1 MSPAPRS
8 GGRWPSAAA
17 IRIAKAADGKQQHL
31 NWLNLTEVSG
41 PFLTL
46 PVLLRNWPQLEGV
59 PKERRADIRLHHGI
73 WQDDC
78 KDAGRLDWIGFLLR
92 VVLEWDGALHLR
104 EGAGLYGDSGES
116 TAADDALLDRFA
128 VSPPGTDTTVRPNFA
143 LVRPGTDPTA
153 EPDTYAAARHI
164 PLLGLVLPPDT
175 VPTRRIGG
183 DSWSASGVD
192 RLAHVLRHHGVEL
205 GLATDGRWWSL
216 VWAPPGGVTTSA
228 TFDTI
233 AWNESADLV
242 AVRAWVSLLRRGRFF
257 GRPEDEL
264 LPALL
269 RESLEGQ
276 EDVTEALGIQVRQA
290 VELLV
295 DSIGRAEARMV
306 KRGGQGLS
314 GVPASEVYRGAVAV
328 MMRVVFLLF
337 AEERGLLPADNELYA
352 EAYSA
357 GRLYEALDERRRA
370 DGEDSLDH
378 TTSAWHR
385 LIALFHAVHGGV
397 DHPLL
402 KLPAYD
408 GSIFDPK
415 RFPWL
420 EAVPAGADGTGTLGS
435 SKRTDGTGEGDAA
448 RAADGHTSLL
458 PIDDRTVLHVLD
470 SVQFVVVNRERRRLT
485 FRALDVEQIGYVY
498 EGLLSY
504 DGKRARDTVLGFVG
518 KPGLE
523 HEVGLTELEVLAAP
537 FGVGSRAVAGQRPNL
552 PGLSKK
558 LYEHFKDPKPP
569 ATATKLEKLL
579 APGDDQA
586 RGEAMRRLL
595 AVTENDRDLAERILP
610 FHGLLRDDLR
620 GLPVVIPEDGLY
632 VTESRLRKNTG
643 THYTPRALA
652 QQVAEGALE
661 PLVYRPGPL
670 QTADDKQWELIKAEE
685 ILKLKVADIAMGSAA
700 FLVAAC
706 RYLAER
712 LVDAWVEEEDE
723 EALAFRGSHR
733 DQTGAVTAA
742 DAESDRVMV
751 RARRLIIEHCLYGVD
766 INPMAVEMAKLSLW
780 LISMDPERP
789 FTFLD
794 DRLVAGDSLLGITSL
809 EQLEVMDLDA
819 RRGRERHK
827 RGVIDFTAGVRE
839 LVHEL
844 AEQRK
849 KIGDMPGE
857 TLENIADK
865 RAILADVQ
873 ERATRVNLLA
883 DLTAGA
889 ALASHGSGPL
899 PARESMKKEMA
910 RRGWSLKRSEAPMAA
925 AGMGFAVAKRLE
937 EATEE
942 ARVLAR
948 EWLATDLPEGGFE
961 REPVHWPLVFP
972 EVFEGGGFDAVIGNP
987 PFLGGTKI
995 SGATGVAY
1003 RQYVGSTIAGYKADR
1018 CDLVGY
1024 FALRCHNLLHA
1035 SGQMAIVATNS
1046 LAQGDTRE
1054 ASLDK
1059 ITSSGS
1065 EIRKAIKSR
1074 PWPSKSAVLEYCAVW
1089 ISRAPLK
1096 VDAPRVL
1103 DDSPLSKIDPSLT
1116 PASRVDRTVYRLAEN
1131 AGLAF
1136 EGSKVTGMGFILEI
1150 DAAKALRSKSPA
1162 YEKVLF
1168 PYLVGEDVN
1177 NRPDMSASRW
1187 IINFHDWPLEVA
1199 KTYTEVYEI
1208 IDRKVRPE
1216 RQRKKPDGSYVL
1228 RNPLPERFWQYGDKR
1243 PALTA
1248 AISNLP
1254 QVIVIT
1260 KVSKVV
1266 MPAIVPTGQVFA
1278 HKLAVF
1284 ASNDYELLSL
1294 LTSAPH
1300 YWWAITYSSTLE
1312 TRTNYTPTDVF
1323 ETLVRPAKS
1332 DTLHA
1337 LGAKLDGFRRLLM
1350 SDRGIGLTTTY
1361 NFVHDPDCYDDDI
1374 VKLRAI
1380 HRAID
1385 EATARAYGWEDL
1397 LEAPGGLDHGFHKT
1411 DQGTRYTIGFIVR
1424 TEVIDRL
1431 RELNHERYAA
1441 EVAAGLHSGK
1451 SRRSKGKQGKGTPKK
1466 AQQGAIPGAE
1476 EGEPFPNFEDD
1487 GLFPPK
1493 DALF

>member
-8 GGRWPSAAA
+8 GGRRPSAAA
-17 IRIAKAADGKQQHL
+17 IRAAKASDGKQQHL
-31 NWLNLTEVSG
+31 DWLNLVEVSG

-46 PVLLRNWPQLEGV
+46 PVLLRTWPQLEGV
-59 PKERRADIRLHHGI
+59 PSERRADIRLHHGI
-73 WQDDC
+73 WQDDR
-78 KDAGRLDWIGFLLR
+78 KSAGRLDWIGFLLR
-92 VVLEWDGALHLR
+92 TLLEWDDALHLR
-104 EGAGLYGDSGES
+104 EGAGQFGDSGES
-116 TAADDALLDRFA
+116 LAEDDALLDRFA
-128 VSPPGTDTTVRPNFA
+128 VSPPGADTTVRPDFA
-143 LVRPGTDPTA
+143 LVRPGTDLAA
-153 EPDTYAAARHI
+153 EPDTAAAAKHVPI
-164 PLLGLVLPPDT
+164 LGLVLPHDT
-175 VPTRRIGG
+175 VPTRRIKG

-192 RLAHVLRHHGVEL
+192 RLAHVLRQHGVEL
-205 GLATDGRWWSL
+205 GLVTDGRWWSL

-233 AWNESADLV
+233 AWNEKADLV

-295 DSIGRAEARMV
+295 DSIGRAEAEMV
-306 KRGGQGLS
+306 KRGGKGLS

-357 GRLYEALDERRRA
+357 GRLYETLDKRRRA
-370 DGEDSLDH
+370 DGEDSLGH
-378 TTSAWHR
+378 TTAAWHR

-402 KLPAYD
+402 TLPAYD

-420 EAVPAGADGTGTLGS
+420 EAVPEGADGT
-435 SKRTDGTGEGDAA
+435 DGDAT

-458 PIDDRTVLHVLD
+458 PIYDRTVLHVLD

-504 DGKRARDTVLGFVG
+504 DGKRAQDTVLGLVG

-523 HEVGLTELEVLAAP
+523 HEVSLTELEELAAP
-537 FGVGSRAVAGQRPNL
+537 FGVGARAVPGQKPNL
-552 PGLSKK
+552 PGLAKK

-569 ATATKLEKLL
+569 ATASKLEKLL
-579 APGDDQA
+579 APGDEQA
-586 RGEAMRRLL
+586 RGKALHRLL
-595 AVTENDRDLAERILP
+595 AVTENDRELAERILP

-620 GLPVVIPEDGLY
+620 SLPVVIPEDGLY

-670 QTADDKQWELIKAEE
+670 QTADDKQWKLIKPDE
-685 ILKLKVADIAMGSAA
+685 IKKLKVADIAMGSAA

-706 RYLAER
+706 RYLADR

-733 DQTGAVTAA
+733 DQASAVTAA
-742 DAESDRVMV
+742 DAESDPVMI
-751 RARRLIIEHCLYGVD
+751 RARRQIIEHCLYGVD

-794 DRLVAGDSLLGITSL
+794 DRLVAGDSLLGITSV

-844 AEQRK
+844 AEDRK
-849 KIGDMPGE
+849 QIGDMPGE
-857 TLENIADK
+857 TLKDIAEK

-873 ERATRVNLLA
+873 ERADRVNLLA

-899 PARESMKKEMA
+899 PARESLKKEMA
-910 RRGWSLKRSEAPMAA
+910 RNGWSLKRSEAPMAA
-925 AGMGFAVAKRLE
+925 AGMGFAVAKGLE
-937 EATEE
+937 GATEE
-942 ARVLAR
+942 ARALAR

-995 SGATGVAY
+995 SGSNGKSYQQYLGTHVARATGN
-1003 RQYVGSTIAGYKADR
+1003 R

-1024 FALRCHNLLHA
+1024 FTLRTHEVTNRR
-1035 SGQMAIVATNS
+1035 GQVGIIATNT
-1046 LAQGDTRE
+1046 LAQGDTRQV
-1054 ASLDK
+1054 SLDQ
-1059 ITSSGS
+1059 ITSSGT
-1065 EIRKAIKSR
+1065 EIRQAVKSA

-1089 ISRAPLK
+1089 FSKESVNVASLRILNGKHTPSGIS
-1096 VDAPRVL
+1096 
-1103 DDSPLSKIDPSLT
+1103 SSLN
-1116 PASRVDRTVYRLAEN
+1116 PNSRTESWTEPLAEN
-1131 AGLAF
+1131 RG
-1136 EGSKVTGMGFILEI
+1136 V
-1150 DAAKALRSKSPA
+1150 
-1162 YEKVLF
+1162 
-1168 PYLVGEDVN
+1168 
-1177 NRPDMSASRW
+1177 
-1187 IINFHDWPLEVA
+1187 
-1199 KTYTEVYEI
+1199 VY
-1208 IDRKVRPE
+1208 V
-1216 RQRKKPDGSYVL
+1216 GSYVL
-1228 RNPLPERFWQYGDKR
+1228 VVDGFTFQSEEARELIEREPHYGDVLFPFLSGQGLTEDPSHETNRWVVNFRDWPESKAKQYPIAYR
-1243 PALTA
+1243 KLLMEVKPECAKKDPKSYNGLMDHWWQFWRIRSELMAALSGLDRCIALT
-1248 AISNLP
+1248 LH
-1254 QVIVIT
+1254 
-1260 KVSKVV
+1260 SKAV
-1266 MPAIVPTGQVFA
+1266 MPVMVPSKQVFSHA
-1278 HKLAVF
+1278 LGVF
-1284 ASNDYELLSL
+1284 ASDDYALLSFL
-1294 LTSAPH
+1294 SSGPH
-1300 YWWAITYSSTLE
+1300 YWWAVDRGSSLE
-1312 TRTNYTPTDVF
+1312 TRVRYTPTDVF
-1323 ETLVRPAKS
+1323 ETLVRPNLTQELR
-1332 DTLHA
+1332 DHGLA
-1337 LGAKLDGFRRLLM
+1337 LENHRRGLM
-1350 SDRGIGLTTTY
+1350 ADRHLGLTATY
-1361 NFVHDPDCYDDDI
+1361 NLVHDLSCHDDDI
-1374 VKLRAI
+1374 VKLRAV

-1397 LEAPGGLDHGFHKT
+1397 LEAPGGLDHGFHET
-1411 DQGTRYTIGFIVR
+1411 AQGTRYTIGLAVR
-1424 TEVIDRL
+1424 TEIIDRL

-1441 EVAAGLHSGK
+1441 EVAAGLHKGK
-1451 SRRSKGKQGKGTPKK
+1451 SGSRGKRAQGTAGK
-1466 AQQGAIPGAE
+1466 AQREEIPSTE
-1476 EGEPFPNFEDD
+1476 EDD
-1487 GLFPPK
+1487 PAQGFGDNGLFPPQ

>member
-8 GGRWPSAAA
+8 GGRRPSAAA
-17 IRIAKAADGKQQHL
+17 IRAAKASDGKQQHL
-31 NWLNLTEVSG
+31 DWLNLVEVSG

-46 PVLLRNWPQLEGV
+46 PVLLRTWPQLEGV
-59 PKERRADIRLHHGI
+59 PSERRADIRLHHGI
-73 WQDDC
+73 WQDDR
-78 KDAGRLDWIGFLLR
+78 KGAGRLDWIGFLLR
-92 VVLEWDGALHLR
+92 TLLEWDDALHLR
-104 EGAGLYGDSGES
+104 AGAGQFGDSGDSLTE
-116 TAADDALLDRFA
+116 DDALLDRFT
-128 VSPPGTDTTVRPNFA
+128 VSPPGADTTVRPDFA
-143 LVRPGTDPTA
+143 LVRPGA
-153 EPDTYAAARHI
+153 EPETAAAAKHVPI
-164 PLLGLVLPPDT
+164 LGLVLPPDT
-175 VPTRRIGG
+175 APTRRIRG

-192 RLAHVLRHHGVEL
+192 RLAHVLRHHGIEL
-205 GLATDGRWWSL
+205 GLVTDGRWWSL

-233 AWNESADLV
+233 AWNERADLV

-306 KRGGQGLS
+306 KHGGKGLS

-357 GRLYEALDERRRA
+357 GRLYETLDKRRRA
-370 DGEDSLDH
+370 DGEDSLEH
-378 TTSAWHR
+378 TTAAWHR

-402 KLPAYD
+402 TLPAYD

-420 EAVPAGADGTGTLGS
+420 EAVPEGADS
-435 SKRTDGTGEGDAA
+435 TDDDAT
-448 RAADGHTSLL
+448 RAAEGHTSLL

-504 DGKRARDTVLGFVG
+504 DGKRAQDTVLGLIG

-523 HEVGLTELEVLAAP
+523 HEVSLTELEQLAAP
-537 FGVGSRAVAGQRPNL
+537 FGVGARAVPGQKPNL
-552 PGLSKK
+552 PGLAKK

-569 ATATKLEKLL
+569 ATASKLEKLL
-579 APGDDQA
+579 APGDEQA
-586 RGEAMRRLL
+586 RGKALRRLL
-595 AVTENDRDLAERILP
+595 AVTENDRELAERIVP

-620 GLPVVIPEDGLY
+620 SLPVVIPEDGLY
-632 VTESRLRKNTG
+632 VTESHLRKNTG

-670 QTADDKQWELIKAEE
+670 QTADDKQWKLIKPDE
-685 ILKLKVADIAMGSAA
+685 IKKLKVADIAMGSAA

-706 RYLAER
+706 RYLADR

-733 DQTGAVTAA
+733 DQAGAVTAA
-742 DAESDRVMV
+742 DAESDPVMI
-751 RARRLIIEHCLYGVD
+751 RARRQIIEHCLYGVD

-794 DRLVAGDSLLGITSL
+794 DRLVAGDSLLGITSV

-844 AEQRK
+844 AEDRK
-849 KIGDMPGE
+849 QIGDMPGE
-857 TLENIADK
+857 TLKDIAEK

-873 ERATRVNLLA
+873 ERADRVNLLA

-899 PARESMKKEMA
+899 PVRESLKKEMA

-925 AGMGFAVAKRLE
+925 AGMGFAVAKGLE

-942 ARVLAR
+942 ARALAR

-987 PFLGGTKI
+987 PFLGGSKI
-995 SGATGVAY
+995 TGSSGDGYREYLVTHTADGITGN
-1003 RQYVGSTIAGYKADR
+1003 S
-1018 CDLVGY
+1018 DLVGY
-1024 FALRCHNLLHA
+1024 FVLRAHALVKPI
-1035 SGQMAIVATNS
+1035 GTTGVIATNS
-1046 LAQGDTRE
+1046 LAQGKTRE
-1054 ASLDK
+1054 VSLDRLVSRG
-1059 ITSSGS
+1059 IDIYT
-1065 EIRKAIKSR
+1065 AIKSR
-1074 PWPSKSAVLEYCAVW
+1074 PWPSKSAELRYCAIWTSQRSLPEGTTKTLDDHKVSG
-1089 ISRAPLK
+1089 ISSDLTPRSRATWKPQ
-1096 VDAPRVL
+1096 
-1103 DDSPLSKIDPSLT
+1103 
-1116 PASRVDRTVYRLAEN
+1116 RLRSN
-1131 AGLAF
+1131 SGFAF
-1136 EGSKVTGMGFILEI
+1136 EGVKITGIGFTLTEQERAALLEVDEQNAEVIRPFAAGDDVNDKWGSEIRRWVIDFGDRTLEEAASYPACLARVKEKVKPERDRLKAKLDRENWWLFTRRREAMQAAVSPFTHCLAMVRHSKVLM
-1150 DAAKALRSKSPA
+1150 P
-1162 YEKVLF
+1162 
-1168 PYLVGEDVN
+1168 
-1177 NRPDMSASRW
+1177 
-1187 IINFHDWPLEVA
+1187 
-1199 KTYTEVYEI
+1199 TY
-1208 IDRKVRPE
+1208 
-1216 RQRKKPDGSYVL
+1216 
-1228 RNPLPERFWQYGDKR
+1228 
-1243 PALTA
+1243 
-1248 AISNLP
+1248 
-1254 QVIVIT
+1254 
-1260 KVSKVV
+1260 
-1266 MPAIVPTGQVFA
+1266 VPTSQVLSDALCVFSTNDPG
-1278 HKLAVF
+1278 HLAF
-1284 ASNDYELLSL
+1284 LS
-1294 LTSAPH
+1294 SSIH
-1300 YWWAITYSSTLE
+1300 YWWSVKYGSSIKGDA
-1312 TRTNYTPTDVF
+1312 RYTPTGVF
-1323 ETLVRPAKS
+1323 ETLPLCPIGPELRDIGS
-1332 DTLHA
+1332 
-1337 LGAKLDGFRRLLM
+1337 RLRNQRDRLM
-1350 SDRGIGLTTTY
+1350 SSQRLGLTSLY
-1361 NFVHDPDCYDDDI
+1361 NLVHDLNCHDDDI
-1374 VKLRAI
+1374 VELRAI
-1380 HRAID
+1380 HRALD
-1385 EATARAYGWEDL
+1385 ESTVRAYGWNDL
-1397 LEAPGGLDHGFHKT
+1397 LEVPRELDHGFHET
-1411 DQGTRYTIGFIVR
+1411 DQGTRYTIGLVVR
-1424 TEVIDRL
+1424 TEIIDRL
-1431 RELNHERYAA
+1431 RELNHERYAG
-1441 EVAAGLHSGK
+1441 EVAAGLHKGNS
-1451 SRRSKGKQGKGTPKK
+1451 RSKGTQAQGTPKK
-1466 AQQGAIPGAE
+1466 AQREEIPGTE
-1476 EGEPFPNFEDD
+1476 EGDPAEGFGDD
-1487 GLFPPK
+1487 GLFPPQ

>member
-8 GGRWPSAAA
+8 GGRRPSAAA
-17 IRIAKAADGKQQHL
+17 IRAAKASDGKQQHL
-31 NWLNLTEVSG
+31 DWLNLVEVSG

-46 PVLLRNWPQLEGV
+46 PVLLRTWPQLEGV
-59 PKERRADIRLHHGI
+59 PSERRADIRLHHGI
-73 WQDDC
+73 WQDDR
-78 KDAGRLDWIGFLLR
+78 KGAGRLDWIGFLLR
-92 VVLEWDGALHLR
+92 TLLEWDDALHVR
-104 EGAGLYGDSGES
+104 EGAGRFGDSGQSLAE
-116 TAADDALLDRFA
+116 DDALLDRFA
-128 VSPPGTDTTVRPNFA
+128 VSPPGADTTVRPDFA
-143 LVRPGTDPTA
+143 LVRPGTDPAA
-153 EPDTYAAARHI
+153 EPDTAAASKHVPI
-164 PLLGLVLPPDT
+164 LGLVLPHDT
-175 VPTRRIGG
+175 VPTRRIKG

-205 GLATDGRWWSL
+205 GLVTDGRWWSL

-233 AWNESADLV
+233 AWNERADLV

-306 KRGGQGLS
+306 KRGGKGLS

-357 GRLYEALDERRRA
+357 GRLYETLDKRRRA
-370 DGEDSLDH
+370 DGEDSLEH
-378 TTSAWHR
+378 TTAAWHR
-385 LIALFHAVHGGV
+385 LIALFHAVYGGV

-402 KLPAYD
+402 TLPAYD

-420 EAVPAGADGTGTLGS
+420 EAVPQGADGT
-435 SKRTDGTGEGDAA
+435 DDDAA

-504 DGKRARDTVLGFVG
+504 DGKRAQDTVLGLVG

-523 HEVGLTELEVLAAP
+523 HEVSLTELELLAAP
-537 FGVGSRAVAGQRPNL
+537 FGVGTRAVPGQEPNL
-552 PGLSKK
+552 PGLAKK

-569 ATATKLEKLL
+569 ATASKMEKLL
-579 APGDDQA
+579 TPGDEQA
-586 RGEAMRRLL
+586 RGKALHRLL
-595 AVTENDRDLAERILP
+595 AVTENDRALAERILP

-670 QTADDKQWELIKAEE
+670 QTADDKQWKLIKPEE
-685 ILKLKVADIAMGSAA
+685 LLKLKVADIAMGSAA

-706 RYLAER
+706 RYLADR

-733 DQTGAVTAA
+733 DQAGAVTAA
-742 DAESDRVMV
+742 DAESDRVMIH
-751 RARRLIIEHCLYGVD
+751 ARRLIIEHCLYGVD

-794 DRLVAGDSLLGITSL
+794 DRLVAGDSLLGITSV

-844 AEQRK
+844 AEDRK
-849 KIGDMPGE
+849 QIGDMPGE
-857 TLENIADK
+857 TLKDIAEK

-873 ERATRVNLLA
+873 ERADRVNLLA

-899 PARESMKKEMA
+899 PVRESLKKEMA

-925 AGMGFAVAKRLE
+925 AGMGFAVAKGLE
-937 EATEE
+937 GATEE
-942 ARVLAR
+942 ARALAR

-995 SGATGVAY
+995 SGSMGVAY
-1003 RQYVGSTIAGYKADR
+1003 RQFTGIYIAGYKADR

-1024 FALRCHNLLHA
+1024 FALRCHNLLRN
-1035 SGQMAIVATNS
+1035 SGQLAIIATNS

-1059 ITSSGS
+1059 ITSHGS

-1089 ISRAPLK
+1089 VSRAPMH
-1096 VDAPRVL
+1096 AEAMRAL
-1103 DDSPLSKIDPSLT
+1103 DDTLVRKIDPSLT
-1116 PASRVDRTVYRLAEN
+1116 PASRADRTVHRLAAN
-1131 AGLAF
+1131 AGISF
-1136 EGSKVTGMGFILEI
+1136 EGSKLTGMGFVLSSE
-1150 DAAKALRSKSPA
+1150 KAQSLIASDPA
-1162 YEKVLF
+1162 NEAVLF

-1177 NRPDMSASRW
+1177 NRYDMSASRW
-1187 IINFHDWPLEVA
+1187 AINFHDWPLDRAKQYPDVYDIIEREV
-1199 KTYTEVYEI
+1199 K
-1208 IDRKVRPE
+1208 PE
-1216 RQRKKPDGSYVL
+1216 RQRKNTDGSYAL
-1228 RNPLPERFWQYGDKR
+1228 RKPLPERFWQYGDKR
-1243 PALTA
+1243 PALTS
-1248 AISNLP
+1248 AISSMER
-1254 QVIVIT
+1254 VIVIT

-1266 MPAIVPTGQVFA
+1266 MPAMVPTGHVFSHA
-1278 HKLAVF
+1278 LGVF
-1284 ASNDYELLSL
+1284 ASDDLSL
-1294 LTSAPH
+1294 FAFLSSAPH
-1300 YWWAITYSSTLE
+1300 YWWAIDRASTMKGDL
-1312 TRTNYTPTDVF
+1312 RYTPTDVF
-1323 ETLVRPAKS
+1323 ETLVRPVGNQEMKM
-1332 DTLHA
+1332 
-1337 LGAKLDGFRRLLM
+1337 LGASLDEYRRCLM
-1350 SDRGIGLTTTY
+1350 IERRIGLTAIY
-1361 NFVHDPDCYDDDI
+1361 NLVHDPECHDADV
-1374 VKLRAI
+1374 VKLRAV

-1385 EATARAYGWEDL
+1385 EATARAYSWNDL

-1411 DQGTRYTIGFIVR
+1411 DQGTRYTIGLVVR
-1424 TEVIDRL
+1424 TEIIDRL

-1441 EVAAGLHSGK
+1441 EVAAGLH
-1451 SRRSKGKQGKGTPKK
+1451 KGKFGSRAKRSQGSTKK
-1466 AQQGAIPGAE
+1466 AQRDEIPGTE
-1476 EGEPFPNFEDD
+1476 EADPAQGFGDD
-1487 GLFPPK
+1487 GLFPPQ

>member
-1 MSPAPRS
+1 MSSAPRS
-8 GGRWPSAAA
+8 GGRRPSAAA
-17 IRIAKAADGKQQHL
+17 IRAAKASDGKQQHL
-31 NWLNLTEVSG
+31 DWLNLVEVSG

-46 PVLLRNWPQLEGV
+46 PVLLRTWPQLEGV
-59 PKERRADIRLHHGI
+59 PSERRADIRLHHGI
-73 WQDDC
+73 WQDDR
-78 KDAGRLDWIGFLLR
+78 KGAGRLDWIGFLLR
-92 VVLEWDGALHLR
+92 TLLEWDDALHLR
-104 EGAGLYGDSGES
+104 EGAGRFGDSGES
-116 TAADDALLDRFA
+116 LAEDDALLDRFA
-128 VSPPGTDTTVRPNFA
+128 VSPPGADTTVRPDFA
-143 LVRPGTDPTA
+143 LVRPGADPAA
-153 EPDTYAAARHI
+153 EPDTAAAAKHVPI
-164 PLLGLVLPPDT
+164 LGLVLPHDT
-175 VPTRRIGG
+175 VPTRRIKG

-205 GLATDGRWWSL
+205 GLVTDGRWWSL

-233 AWNESADLV
+233 AWNERADLV

-306 KRGGQGLS
+306 KRGGKGLS

-357 GRLYEALDERRRA
+357 GRLYETLDKRRRA
-370 DGEDSLDH
+370 DGEDSLEH
-378 TTSAWHR
+378 TTAAWHR

-402 KLPAYD
+402 TLPAYD

-420 EAVPAGADGTGTLGS
+420 EAVPQGADGT
-435 SKRTDGTGEGDAA
+435 DDDAA

-504 DGKRARDTVLGFVG
+504 DGKRAQDTVLGLVG

-523 HEVGLTELEVLAAP
+523 HEVSLTELEELAAP
-537 FGVGSRAVAGQRPNL
+537 FGVGTRAVPGQKPNL
-552 PGLSKK
+552 PGLAKK

-569 ATATKLEKLL
+569 ATASKMEKLL
-579 APGDDQA
+579 APGDEQA
-586 RGEAMRRLL
+586 RGKALHRLL
-595 AVTENDRDLAERILP
+595 AVTENDRELAERILP

-670 QTADDKQWELIKAEE
+670 QTADDKQWKLIKPAE

-706 RYLAER
+706 RYLADR

-733 DQTGAVTAA
+733 DQAGAVTAA
-742 DAESDRVMV
+742 DAESDRVMI

-794 DRLVAGDSLLGITSL
+794 DRLVAGDSLLGITSV

-844 AEQRK
+844 AEARK
-849 KIGDMPGE
+849 QIGDMPGE
-857 TLENIADK
+857 TLKDIAEK

-873 ERATRVNLLA
+873 ERAARVNLLA

-899 PARESMKKEMA
+899 PARESLKKEMA
-910 RRGWSLKRSEAPMAA
+910 RNGWSLKRSEAPMAA
-925 AGMGFAVAKRLE
+925 AGMGFAVAKGLE

-942 ARVLAR
+942 ARALAR

-987 PFLGGTKI
+987 PFLGGSKI
-995 SGATGVAY
+995 TPSFGLSYRKYAVQSISNGISKTNTDFVAFF
-1003 RQYVGSTIAGYKADR
+1003 
-1018 CDLVGY
+1018 L
-1024 FALRCHNLLHA
+1024 LRCVSLTQSLGTV
-1035 SGQMAIVATNS
+1035 SIIATNS
-1046 LAQGDTRE
+1046 LAQADTRTVG
-1054 ASLDK
+1054 LDQVVHTGWQIHRAVRSK
-1059 ITSSGS
+1059 
-1065 EIRKAIKSR
+1065 
-1074 PWPSKSAVLEYCAVW
+1074 PWPSKSAALEYCAVW
-1089 ISRAPLK
+1089 LSRTDKPSIKRILNGNI
-1096 VDAPRVL
+1096 VHGIT
-1103 DDSPLSKIDPSLT
+1103 SSLT
-1116 PASRVDRTVYRLAEN
+1116 AKSRVAADVNPLAQN
-1131 AGLAF
+1131 QGIAF
-1136 EGSKVTGMGFILEI
+1136 IGHHVNGMGFILTPQ
-1150 DAAKALRSKSPA
+1150 AAHNLISQNPQNRP
-1162 YEKVLF
+1162 VVH
-1168 PYLVGEDVN
+1168 PYLVGHDLNQSPTTE
-1177 NRPDMSASRW
+1177 ASRW
-1187 IINFHDWPLEVA
+1187 IINFKDWDLPEA
-1199 KTYTEVYEI
+1199 RKYPDCMEI
-1208 IDRKVRPE
+1208 VESLVRPE
-1216 RQRKKPDGSYVL
+1216 REG
-1228 RNPLPERFWQYGDKR
+1228 RNRSAHARRWWRYADYRIGMED
-1243 PALTA
+1243 
-1248 AISNLP
+1248 AIAKFDR
-1254 QVIVIT
+1254 VIAIAQ
-1260 KVSKVV
+1260 VSKTV
-1266 MPAIVPTGQVFA
+1266 MPVMVTSRQVFS
-1278 HKLAVF
+1278 HKVIVF
-1284 ASNDYELLSL
+1284 ASDDYALLAILS
-1294 LTSAPH
+1294 SSIH
-1300 YWWAITYSSTLE
+1300 YWWAITQSGTMKTDLSYSPSDVAATFFRPNATEDLRTLGRKLE
-1312 TRTNYTPTDVF
+1312 AHRNELMKTR
-1323 ETLVRPAKS
+1323 K
-1332 DTLHA
+1332 
-1337 LGAKLDGFRRLLM
+1337 
-1350 SDRGIGLTTTY
+1350 IGLTSTY
-1361 NFVHDPDCYDDDI
+1361 NLAHDPNCREDDI
-1374 VKLRAI
+1374 VKLRDI
-1380 HRAID
+1380 HRSID
-1385 EATARAYGWEDL
+1385 QATAHAYGWGDL
-1397 LEAPGGLDHGFHKT
+1397 LQASAGLDHGFHET
-1411 DQGTRYTIGFIVR
+1411 DQGTRYTIGPVIR
-1424 TEVIDRL
+1424 TEIIDRL
-1431 RELNHERYAA
+1431 RELNHARYAA
-1441 EVAAGLHSGK
+1441 EVASGLQESKSG
-1451 SRRSKGKQGKGTPKK
+1451 SIGKQ
-1466 AQQGAIPGAE
+1466 AQGMPRKTQREEIPSTE
-1476 EGEPFPNFEDD
+1476 EGDPAQGFGDD
-1487 GLFPPK
+1487 GLFPPQ

>member
-8 GGRWPSAAA
+8 GGRRPSTAA
-17 IRIAKAADGKQQHL
+17 IRAAKASDGKQQHL
-31 NWLNLTEVSG
+31 DWLNLVEVSG

-46 PVLLRNWPQLEGV
+46 PVLLRTWPQLEGV
-59 PKERRADIRLHHGI
+59 PSERRADIRLHHGI
-73 WQDDC
+73 WQDDR
-78 KDAGRLDWIGFLLR
+78 KGAGRLDWIGFLLR
-92 VVLEWDGALHLR
+92 TLLEWDDALHLR
-104 EGAGLYGDSGES
+104 EGAGRFGDSGES
-116 TAADDALLDRFA
+116 LAEDDALLDRFA
-128 VSPPGTDTTVRPNFA
+128 VSPPGADTTVRPDFA
-143 LVRPGTDPTA
+143 LVRPGADPAA
-153 EPDTYAAARHI
+153 EPDTAAAAKHVPI
-164 PLLGLVLPPDT
+164 LGLVLPHDT
-175 VPTRRIGG
+175 VPTRRIKG

-205 GLATDGRWWSL
+205 GLVTDGRWWSL

-233 AWNESADLV
+233 AWNERADLV

-306 KRGGQGLS
+306 KRGGKGLS

-357 GRLYEALDERRRA
+357 GRLYETLDKRRRA
-370 DGEDSLDH
+370 DGEDSLEH
-378 TTSAWHR
+378 TTAAWHR

-397 DHPLL
+397 HHPLL
-402 KLPAYD
+402 TLPAYD

-420 EAVPAGADGTGTLGS
+420 EAVPQGADGA
-435 SKRTDGTGEGDAA
+435 DDDAA

-504 DGKRARDTVLGFVG
+504 DGKRAQDTVLGLVG

-523 HEVGLTELEVLAAP
+523 HEVSLTELEELAAP
-537 FGVGSRAVAGQRPNL
+537 FGVGTRAVPGQKPNL
-552 PGLSKK
+552 PGLAKK
-558 LYEHFKDPKPP
+558 LYERFKDPKPP
-569 ATATKLEKLL
+569 ATASKMEKLL
-579 APGDDQA
+579 APGDEQA
-586 RGEAMRRLL
+586 RGKALHRLL

-620 GLPVVIPEDGLY
+620 SLPVVIPEDGLY

-670 QTADDKQWELIKAEE
+670 QTADEKQWKLIKPDE
-685 ILKLKVADIAMGSAA
+685 IKKLKVADIAMGSAA

-706 RYLAER
+706 RYLADR

-733 DQTGAVTAA
+733 DQADAVTAA
-742 DAESDRVMV
+742 DAESDPVMI

-794 DRLVAGDSLLGITSL
+794 DRLVAGDSLLGITSV

-844 AEQRK
+844 AEDRK
-849 KIGDMPGE
+849 QIGDMPGE
-857 TLENIADK
+857 TLKDIAEK

-873 ERATRVNLLA
+873 ERAARVNLLA

-889 ALASHGSGPL
+889 ALASHGNGPL
-899 PARESMKKEMA
+899 PARESLKKEMA
-910 RRGWSLKRSEAPMAA
+910 RHGWSLKRSEAPMAA
-925 AGMGFAVAKRLE
+925 AGMGFAVAKGLE
-937 EATEE
+937 GATEE
-942 ARVLAR
+942 ARALAR

-995 SGATGVAY
+995 SGSLGKCFQLYLGESVANMI
-1003 RQYVGSTIAGYKADR
+1003 GNR

-1024 FALRCHNLLHA
+1024 FALRAHHLLNER
-1035 SGQMAIVATNS
+1035 GQTGLIATNTLS
-1046 LAQGDTRE
+1046 QGDTR
-1054 ASLDK
+1054 AVGLDQ
-1059 ITSSGS
+1059 ITRDGV
-1065 EIRKAIKSR
+1065 EIRKAVKNAM
-1074 PWPSKSAVLEYCAVW
+1074 WPTRSAALKYCAVW
-1089 ISRAPLK
+1089 TSVPEVQNRAQRLLGGRPVSGISSSLDPKSRAPRQCWSLK
-1096 VDAPRVL
+1096 
-1103 DDSPLSKIDPSLT
+1103 
-1116 PASRVDRTVYRLAEN
+1116 EN
-1131 AGLAF
+1131 HGQSF
-1136 EGSKVTGMGFILEI
+1136 S
-1150 DAAKALRSKSPA
+1150 
-1162 YEKVLF
+1162 
-1168 PYLVGEDVN
+1168 
-1177 NRPDMSASRW
+1177 
-1187 IINFHDWPLEVA
+1187 
-1199 KTYTEVYEI
+1199 
-1208 IDRKVRPE
+1208 
-1216 RQRKKPDGSYVL
+1216 GSYVL
-1228 RNPLPERFWQYGDKR
+1228 GMGFTLGETEARTWIAEDERYADVVFPYINGQDINSSPSQSSSRWVVNFHNWPEETALQYPKAYEHVKRLVKPERAKKDLKTYAGLMDRWWLFWR
-1243 PALTA
+1243 PRGELTA
-1248 AISNLP
+1248 ALKGLKKC
-1254 QVIVIT
+1254 IVL
-1260 KVSKVV
+1260 SRSSDLA
-1266 MPAIVPTGQVFA
+1266 MPALVRTGQVFSE
-1278 HKLAVF
+1278 KTVVFPSDDLGLLAF
-1284 ASNDYELLSL
+1284 LS
-1294 LTSAPH
+1294 SSVH
-1300 YWWAITYSSTLE
+1300 YWWAIDHGLAQPKVPNYS
-1312 TRTNYTPTDVF
+1312 PTDIF
-1323 ETLVRPAKS
+1323 ETLVRPRS
-1332 DTLHA
+1332 CDQLHD
-1337 LGAKLDGFRRLLM
+1337 LGDAFNTSREHLM
-1350 SDRGIGLTTTY
+1350 LNRNIGLTATY
-1361 NFVHDPDCYDDDI
+1361 NLLHDPDCRDSDLI
-1374 VKLRAI
+1374 ELRAL
-1380 HRAID
+1380 HRSLD
-1385 EATARAYGWEDL
+1385 EAVVHAYGWADI
-1397 LEAPGGLDHGFHKT
+1397 LEAPGGLDHGFHET
-1411 DQGTRYTIGFIVR
+1411 DQGTRYTIGLVVR

-1431 RELNHERYAA
+1431 RELNHKRYAA
-1441 EVAAGLHSGK
+1441 EVAAGLH
-1451 SRRSKGKQGKGTPKK
+1451 KGKASNKGTRAQSTAKK
-1466 AQQGAIPGAE
+1466 AQREEIPGTE
-1476 EGEPFPNFEDD
+1476 EGDPAQGFGDD
-1487 GLFPPK
+1487 GLFPPQ

>member
-8 GGRWPSAAA
+8 GGRRPSAAA
-17 IRIAKAADGKQQHL
+17 IRMAKATDGKQQHL

-59 PKERRADIRLHHGI
+59 PKERRADIRLQHGI
-73 WQDDC
+73 WQDDR
-78 KDAGRLDWIGFLLR
+78 KGAGRLDWIGFLLGT
-92 VVLEWDGALHLR
+92 VLEWDNALHLR
-104 EGAGLYGDSGES
+104 DGAGLYDDSGES
-116 TAADDALLDRFA
+116 TATDDALLDRFA
-128 VSPPGTDTTVRPNFA
+128 VTPPGADTTVRPDFA
-143 LVRPGTDPTA
+143 LVRPDTDPAA
-153 EPDTYAAARHI
+153 EPDTATAAQHI
-164 PLLGLVLPPDT
+164 PILGLILPPDT

-183 DSWSASGVD
+183 DAWSASGVD

-205 GLATDGRWWSL
+205 GLVTDGRWWSL

-295 DSIGRAEARMV
+295 DSIGRAEVRMV

-314 GVPASEVYRGAVAV
+314 GVPAGEVYRGAVAV

-378 TTSAWHR
+378 TTAAWHR

-408 GSIFDPK
+408 GSIFDPR

-420 EAVPAGADGTGTLGS
+420 EAVPEGADGTGNPGS
-435 SKRTDGTGEGDAA
+435 TDGAGEGASA

-523 HEVGLTELEVLAAP
+523 HEVGLTELELLAAP
-537 FGVGSRAVAGQRPNL
+537 FGVGARAVVGQKPNL

-569 ATATKLEKLL
+569 AAATKLEKLL
-579 APGDDQA
+579 AQGDDQA

-595 AVTENDRDLAERILP
+595 AVTENDRELAGRILP

-670 QTADDKQWELIKAEE
+670 QTADDKQWKLIESKE

-733 DQTGAVTAA
+733 DQTDAVTAA

-910 RRGWSLKRSEAPMAA
+910 RRAWSLKRSEAPMAA
-925 AGMGFAVAKRLE
+925 AGMGFAVAKGLE
-937 EATEE
+937 GATEE
-942 ARVLAR
+942 ARALSR

-987 PFLGGTKI
+987 PFLGGPKI
-995 SGATGVAY
+995 TPSVGLSYRKALVTNVSNGIGKTNTDLIGFFFMRCTQVAKTF
-1003 RQYVGSTIAGYKADR
+1003 GTLGI
-1018 CDLVGY
+1018 
-1024 FALRCHNLLHA
+1024 
-1035 SGQMAIVATNS
+1035 IATNS
-1046 LAQGDTRE
+1046 LTQGDTR
-1054 ASLDK
+1054 AVGLDQAVEDLT
-1059 ITSSGS
+1059 IYRA
-1065 EIRKAIKSR
+1065 IRSKQ
-1074 PWPSKSAVLEYCAVW
+1074 WPSKSANLEYCAVW
-1089 ISRAPLK
+1089 LSSAANQDTNRILDGAPVHGITSSLTAESRASGNVNPLHSNSGIAFIGHH
-1096 VDAPRVL
+1096 VNGVGFL
-1103 DDSPLSKIDPSLT
+1103 LT
-1116 PASRVDRTVYRLAEN
+1116 PDEASSLIGDNPRNSTIIKPYLNGQDLNQN
-1131 AGLAF
+1131 ASGIATRWAINFADMDL
-1136 EGSKVTGMGFILEI
+1136 ST
-1150 DAAKALRSKSPA
+1150 AAKYPECFRIV
-1162 YEKVLF
+1162 EQ
-1168 PYLVGEDVN
+1168 LV
-1177 NRPDMSASRW
+1177 
-1187 IINFHDWPLEVA
+1187 
-1199 KTYTEVYEI
+1199 K
-1208 IDRKVRPE
+1208 PE
-1216 RQRKKPDGSYVL
+1216 REQRNRSAHARRWWRYADYRIGMEEAIH
-1228 RNPLPERFWQYGDKR
+1228 PLDK
-1243 PALTA
+1243 
-1248 AISNLP
+1248 
-1254 QVIVIT
+1254 VIVIAL
-1260 KVSKVV
+1260 VSKAV
-1266 MPAIVPTGQVFA
+1266 MPMIVPNNQVFS
-1278 HKLAVF
+1278 HMLGVF
-1284 ASNDYELLSL
+1284 ASKDYGLLGLLS
-1294 LTSAPH
+1294 SAPH
-1300 YWWAITYSSTLE
+1300 YWWTIDRASTLE
-1312 TRTNYTPTDVF
+1312 SRIRYTPTDVF
-1323 ETLVRPAKS
+1323 ETLVRPEITQGLR
-1332 DTLHA
+1332 DG
-1337 LGAKLDGFRRLLM
+1337 GAILDGLRRRLM
-1350 SDRGIGLTTTY
+1350 SDRRIGLTAAY
-1361 NFVHDPDCYDDDI
+1361 NLAHDPNCHDDDI
-1374 VKLRAI
+1374 VELRAA
-1380 HRAID
+1380 HRAVD
-1385 EATARAYGWEDL
+1385 EATAHAYGWDDL
-1397 LEAPGGLDHGFHKT
+1397 LKAPGGLDHGFHET
-1411 DQGTRYTIGFIVR
+1411 DQGTRYTIGLVVR
-1424 TEVIDRL
+1424 TEIIDRL

-1451 SRRSKGKQGKGTPKK
+1451 SGSRAKRGQDTSKRTQRE
-1466 AQQGAIPGAE
+1466 AIPGTE
-1476 EGEPFPNFEDD
+1476 EGDPAPSFEDD
-1487 GLFPPK
+1487 GLFPPE

>member
-8 GGRWPSAAA
+8 GGHRPSAAA
-17 IRIAKAADGKQQHL
+17 IRAAKASDGKQQHL
-31 NWLNLTEVSG
+31 DWLNLVEVSG

-46 PVLLRNWPQLEGV
+46 PVLLRTWPQLEGV
-59 PKERRADIRLHHGI
+59 PSERRADIRLHHGI
-73 WQDDC
+73 WQDDR

-92 VVLEWDGALHLR
+92 TLLEWDDALHLR
-104 EGAGLYGDSGES
+104 EGAGQFGDSGES
-116 TAADDALLDRFA
+116 LAEDDALLDRFA
-128 VSPPGTDTTVRPNFA
+128 VSPPGADATVRPDFA
-143 LVRPGTDPTA
+143 LVRPGSDPAA
-153 EPDTYAAARHI
+153 EPDTAAAAKHVPI
-164 PLLGLVLPPDT
+164 LGLVLPPDT
-175 VPTRRIGG
+175 APTRRIRG

-192 RLAHVLRHHGVEL
+192 RLAHVLRHHGIEL
-205 GLATDGRWWSL
+205 GLVTDGRWWSL

-233 AWNESADLV
+233 AWNERADLV

-306 KRGGQGLS
+306 KRGGKGLS

-357 GRLYEALDERRRA
+357 GRLYETLDKRRRA
-370 DGEDSLDH
+370 DGEDSLEH
-378 TTSAWHR
+378 TTAAWHR

-402 KLPAYD
+402 TLPAYD

-415 RFPWL
+415 RFRWL
-420 EAVPAGADGTGTLGS
+420 EAVPEGADS
-435 SKRTDGTGEGDAA
+435 TDDDAT
-448 RAADGHTSLL
+448 RAAEGHTSLL

-470 SVQFVVVNRERRRLT
+470 SVQFVVVNRERRQLT

-504 DGKRARDTVLGFVG
+504 DGKRAQDTVLGLIG

-523 HEVGLTELEVLAAP
+523 HEVSLTELEQLAAP
-537 FGVGSRAVAGQRPNL
+537 FGVGARAVPGQKPNL
-552 PGLSKK
+552 PGLAKK
-558 LYEHFKDPKPP
+558 LYERFKDPKPP
-569 ATATKLEKLL
+569 ATASKMEKLL
-579 APGDDQA
+579 APGNEQA
-586 RGEAMRRLL
+586 RGKALHRLL
-595 AVTENDRDLAERILP
+595 AVTENDRELAERILP

-620 GLPVVIPEDGLY
+620 SLPVVIPEDGLY

-670 QTADDKQWELIKAEE
+670 QTADDKQWKLIKPDE
-685 ILKLKVADIAMGSAA
+685 IKKLKVADIAMGSAA

-706 RYLAER
+706 RYLADR

-733 DQTGAVTAA
+733 DQAGAVTAA
-742 DAESDRVMV
+742 DAESDPVMI
-751 RARRLIIEHCLYGVD
+751 RARRQIIEHCLYGVD

-794 DRLVAGDSLLGITSL
+794 DRLVAGDSLLGITSV

-844 AEQRK
+844 AEDRK
-849 KIGDMPGE
+849 QIGDMPGE
-857 TLENIADK
+857 TLKDIAEK

-873 ERATRVNLLA
+873 ERADRVNLLA

-899 PARESMKKEMA
+899 PVRESLKKEMA

-925 AGMGFAVAKRLE
+925 AGMGFAVAKGLE
-937 EATEE
+937 EATGE
-942 ARVLAR
+942 ARTLAR

-987 PFLGGTKI
+987 PFLGGQKI
-995 SGATGVAY
+995 TSTMGEPYREYLIDAVSRGMRGSADLVAY
-1003 RQYVGSTIAGYKADR
+1003 
-1018 CDLVGY
+1018 
-1024 FALRCHNLLHA
+1024 FELRAHELLNKI
-1035 SGQMAIVATNS
+1035 GQTGLIATNS
-1046 LAQGDTRE
+1046 LAQGTTRQIG
-1054 ASLDK
+1054 LDQLLMD
-1059 ITSSGS
+1059 GV
-1065 EIRKAIKSR
+1065 EIHQAIKSR
-1074 PWPSKSAVLEYCAVW
+1074 KWPSKSAMLEYCAVW
-1089 ISRAPLK
+1089 TSMQHIAAEATRLLDEIATKTPIS
-1096 VDAPRVL
+1096 
-1103 DDSPLSKIDPSLT
+1103 SSLT
-1116 PASRVDRTVYRLAEN
+1116 PASRVDGWAQPLKENEGVSFQGSIVLGLGFTLTAAEAHKWIN
-1131 AGLAF
+1131 QDNRYK
-1136 EGSKVTGMGFILEI
+1136 EV
-1150 DAAKALRSKSPA
+1150 
-1162 YEKVLF
+1162 VF
-1168 PYLVGEDVN
+1168 PYVNGQDVN
-1177 NRPDMSASRW
+1177 SHPTHTTERW
-1187 IINFHDWPLEVA
+1187 VINFHDWTEDRAATYPLAFEKVTQEV
-1199 KTYTEVYEI
+1199 K
-1208 IDRKVRPE
+1208 PE
-1216 RQRKKPDGSYVL
+1216 RQRRKANGAFAL
-1228 RNPLPERFWQYGDKR
+1228 RKPLPERYWQYAEKR
-1243 PALTA
+1243 PALTRKL
-1248 AISNLP
+1248 SELERC
-1254 QVIVIT
+1254 IVIT
-1260 KVSKVV
+1260 RHSKAV
-1266 MPAIVPTGQVFA
+1266 MPVMLATRQVMSEA
-1278 HKLAVF
+1278 TVVF
-1284 ASNDYELLSL
+1284 ASESYALLALLSSSIH
-1294 LTSAPH
+1294 T
-1300 YWWAITYSSTLE
+1300 WWVIDRGSTLE
-1312 TRTNYTPTDVF
+1312 TRVRYTPNEVF
-1323 ETLVRPAKS
+1323 ETFPQPAS
-1332 DTLHA
+1332 EGNLYSLGESLH
-1337 LGAKLDGFRRLLM
+1337 DYRQRLM
-1350 SDRGIGLTTTY
+1350 KNRSIGLTATY
-1361 NFVHDPDCYDDDI
+1361 NLVHDVDCDDDDVI
-1374 VKLRAI
+1374 ELRAI
-1380 HRAID
+1380 HRTID
-1385 EATARAYGWEDL
+1385 EAAVRAYGWDDL
-1397 LEAPGGLDHGFHKT
+1397 LEAPGGLDHGFHET
-1411 DQGTRYTIGFIVR
+1411 DQGTRYTIGLVVR
-1424 TEVIDRL
+1424 TEIIDRL

-1441 EVAAGLHSGK
+1441 EVAAGLHKGTSGN
-1451 SRRSKGKQGKGTPKK
+1451 KGKRAQGTAKK
-1466 AQQGAIPGAE
+1466 TQREAIPGTE
-1476 EGEPFPNFEDD
+1476 EGDPAEGFGDD
-1487 GLFPPK
+1487 GLSPPQ

>member
-8 GGRWPSAAA
+8 GGRRPSAAA
-17 IRIAKAADGKQQHL
+17 NRIAKAADGKQQHL

-73 WQDDC
+73 WQDDR
-78 KDAGRLDWIGFLLR
+78 KGAGRLDWIGFLLR
-92 VVLEWDGALHLR
+92 NLLEWDDALHLR
-104 EGAGLYGDSGES
+104 DGAGLYGDSDES

-128 VSPPGTDTTVRPNFA
+128 VSPPGADTTVRPDFA
-143 LVRPGTDPTA
+143 LVRPGTDPAA
-153 EPDTYAAARHI
+153 EPDATAAAKHLPI
-164 PLLGLVLPPDT
+164 LGLILPPDT

-183 DSWSASGVD
+183 DAWSASGVD

-205 GLATDGRWWSL
+205 GLVTDGRWWSL

-420 EAVPAGADGTGTLGS
+420 EAVPAGADGTGNPGGPGS
-435 SKRTDGTGEGDAA
+435 TDGTGEGDTA

-537 FGVGSRAVAGQRPNL
+537 FGVGSRAVAGQKPNL

-595 AVTENDRDLAERILP
+595 AVTESNRELAERILP

-670 QTADDKQWELIKAEE
+670 QTADDKQWKLIESKE

-733 DQTGAVTAA
+733 DQTGAITAA
-742 DAESDRVMV
+742 DAESDPVMV

-809 EQLEVMDLDA
+809 EQLEVMDLNA

-899 PARESMKKEMA
+899 PTRESMKKEMA
-910 RRGWSLKRSEAPMAA
+910 RRAWSLKRSEAPMAA
-925 AGMGFAVAKRLE
+925 AGMGFAVAKGLE
-937 EATEE
+937 GATEE
-942 ARVLAR
+942 ARALAR

-961 REPVHWPLVFP
+961 REPVHWPLAFP

-987 PFLGGTKI
+987 PFLGGKKV
-995 SGATGVAY
+995 TGT
-1003 RQYVGSTIAGYKADR
+1003 VGDAFREHLVTEIGRSKRGHA
-1018 CDLVGY
+1018 DLVAY
-1024 FALRCHNLLHA
+1024 FALRSHQLLNE
-1035 SGQMAIVATNS
+1035 SGQTGLIATNTLS
-1046 LAQGDTRE
+1046 QGDTRE
-1054 ASLDK
+1054 VGLDQ
-1059 ITSSGS
+1059 ISSAGT
-1065 EIRKAIKSR
+1065 EIRRAVKSA
-1074 PWPSKSAVLEYCAVW
+1074 PWPSKSAVLRYCAVW
-1089 ISRAPLK
+1089 TSKSKLSPATE
-1096 VDAPRVL
+1096 RVL
-1103 DDSPLSKIDPSLT
+1103 DGARVPNGISTSLSPR
-1116 PASRVDRTVYRLAEN
+1116 SRVEEWVQPLASSQ
-1131 AGLAF
+1131 GLAF
-1136 EGSKVTGMGFILEI
+1136 I
-1150 DAAKALRSKSPA
+1150 
-1162 YEKVLF
+1162 
-1168 PYLVGEDVN
+1168 
-1177 NRPDMSASRW
+1177 
-1187 IINFHDWPLEVA
+1187 
-1199 KTYTEVYEI
+1199 
-1208 IDRKVRPE
+1208 
-1216 RQRKKPDGSYVL
+1216 GSYVL
-1228 RNPLPERFWQYGDKR
+1228 IVDGFTMPPHEAREWIEEDPKYSDVLMPFLNGQNLNSNPTHEADRWAINFHNWTEDEAKRYPRAYGKLLKEVKPECEAKDPDSYAGLMDHWWQYWRIRSDLYSAISKFDR
-1243 PALTA
+1243 TIALTR
-1248 AISNLP
+1248 
-1254 QVIVIT
+1254 
-1260 KVSKVV
+1260 VSKVV
-1266 MPAIVPTGQVFA
+1266 MPVIVKTGQVYSDA
-1278 HKLAVF
+1278 TVVF
-1284 ASNDYELLSL
+1284 ASSDHAVLAFLS
-1294 LTSAPH
+1294 SSPH
-1300 YWWAITYSSTLE
+1300 YWWAIDRASTMKGDL
-1312 TRTNYTPTDVF
+1312 RYTPTDVF
-1323 ETLVRPAKS
+1323 ETLVRPVLS
-1332 DTLHA
+1332 EELRH
-1337 LGAKLDGFRRLLM
+1337 LGTRLDDFRRRLM
-1350 SDRGIGLTTTY
+1350 AGRNLGLTSTY
-1361 NFVHDPDCYDDDI
+1361 NLVHNPECHEDDI
-1374 VKLRAI
+1374 AELRSI

-1385 EATARAYGWEDL
+1385 EATARAYGWGDL
-1397 LEAPGGLDHGFHKT
+1397 LEAPGGLNHGFHET
-1411 DQGTRYTIGFIVR
+1411 DQGTRYTIGLVVR
-1424 TEVIDRL
+1424 TEIIDRL

-1451 SRRSKGKQGKGTPKK
+1451 SGSRAKRGQGTSRR
-1466 AQQGAIPGAE
+1466 AQREAIPGTE
-1476 EGEPFPNFEDD
+1476 EGDPAPNFEDD
-1487 GLFPPK
+1487 GLFPPE

>member
-8 GGRWPSAAA
+8 GGRRPSAAA
-17 IRIAKAADGKQQHL
+17 IRAAKASDGKQQHL
-31 NWLNLTEVSG
+31 DWLNLVEVSG

-46 PVLLRNWPQLEGV
+46 PVLLRTWRQLEGV
-59 PKERRADIRLHHGI
+59 PSERRADIRLHHSI
-73 WQDDC
+73 WQDDR
-78 KDAGRLDWIGFLLR
+78 KGAGRLDWIGFLLR
-92 VVLEWDGALHLR
+92 TLLEWDDALHLR
-104 EGAGLYGDSGES
+104 EGAGRFGDSGES
-116 TAADDALLDRFA
+116 LAEDDALLDRFA
-128 VSPPGTDTTVRPNFA
+128 VSPPGADTTVRPDFA
-143 LVRPGTDPTA
+143 LVRPGADPAA
-153 EPDTYAAARHI
+153 EPDTATAAKHVPI
-164 PLLGLVLPPDT
+164 LGLVLPHDT
-175 VPTRRIGG
+175 VPTRRIKG

-192 RLAHVLRHHGVEL
+192 RLAHVLRQHGVEL
-205 GLATDGRWWSL
+205 GLVTDGRWWSL

-233 AWNESADLV
+233 AWNEKADLV

-306 KRGGQGLS
+306 KRGGKGLS

-357 GRLYEALDERRRA
+357 GRLYETLDKRRRA
-370 DGEDSLDH
+370 DGEDSLEH
-378 TTSAWHR
+378 TTAAWHR

-402 KLPAYD
+402 TLPAYD
-408 GSIFDPK
+408 GSIFDPN

-420 EAVPAGADGTGTLGS
+420 EAVPQGADGT
-435 SKRTDGTGEGDAA
+435 DDDAA

-504 DGKRARDTVLGFVG
+504 DGKRAQDTVLGLVG

-523 HEVGLTELEVLAAP
+523 HEVSLTELEELAAP
-537 FGVGSRAVAGQRPNL
+537 FGVGTRAVPGQKANL
-552 PGLSKK
+552 PGLAKK

-569 ATATKLEKLL
+569 ATASKMEKLL
-579 APGDDQA
+579 APGDGQA
-586 RGEAMRRLL
+586 RGKALHRLF

-670 QTADDKQWELIKAEE
+670 QTADDKQWKLIKPDE
-685 ILKLKVADIAMGSAA
+685 ILRLKVADIAMGSAA

-706 RYLAER
+706 RYLADR

-733 DQTGAVTAA
+733 DQAGAVTAA
-742 DAESDRVMV
+742 DAESDPVMI
-751 RARRLIIEHCLYGVD
+751 RARRQIIEHCLYGVD

-794 DRLVAGDSLLGITSL
+794 DRLVAGDSLLGITSV

-844 AEQRK
+844 AEDRK
-849 KIGDMPGE
+849 QIGDMPGE
-857 TLENIADK
+857 TLKDIAEK

-873 ERATRVNLLA
+873 ERADRVNLLA

-899 PARESMKKEMA
+899 PVRESLKKEMA

-925 AGMGFAVAKRLE
+925 AGMGFAVAKGLE

-942 ARVLAR
+942 ARALAR

-987 PFLGGTKI
+987 PFLGGSKI
-995 SGATGVAY
+995 AGASGSAFREHLVESIGKGKRGAADLVAY
-1003 RQYVGSTIAGYKADR
+1003 F
-1018 CDLVGY
+1018 C
-1024 FALRCHNLLHA
+1024 LRSDQLLNRSA
-1035 SGQMAIVATNS
+1035 QSGLVATNT

-1054 ASLDK
+1054 VSLDQLL
-1059 ITSSGS
+1059 SEGR
-1065 EIRKAIKSR
+1065 EIRKAIKSA
-1074 PWPSKSAVLEYCAVW
+1074 PWPSKSATLEYCMVW
-1089 ISRAPLK
+1089 MSQTQTPESVMSVLDGNVAPHGISSALDPISRAGGWHPKPLEANK
-1096 VDAPRVL
+1096 GISFKGSVIFGTGFTLSEDEARNIIARDSRSSDVL
-1103 DDSPLSKIDPSLT
+1103 
-1116 PASRVDRTVYRLAEN
+1116 Y
-1131 AGLAF
+1131 
-1136 EGSKVTGMGFILEI
+1136 
-1150 DAAKALRSKSPA
+1150 
-1162 YEKVLF
+1162 
-1168 PYLVGEDVN
+1168 PYLNGRDLN
-1177 NRPDMSASRW
+1177 STPDSSPQRW
-1187 IINFHDWPLEVA
+1187 VINFHDWPESKARDYSECYLRA
-1199 KTYTEVYEI
+1199 KKLV
-1208 IDRKVRPE
+1208 KPE
-1216 RQRKKPDGSYVL
+1216 RD
-1228 RNPLPERFWQYGDKR
+1228 RNNRAARRERWWQFGERAPGLY
-1243 PALTA
+1243 A
-1248 AISNLP
+1248 AIAGLNRVL
-1254 QVIVIT
+1254 VIAQ
-1260 KVSKVV
+1260 VSKTATPVF
-1266 MPAIVPTGQVFA
+1266 VPNGYVYDQ
-1278 HKLAVF
+1278 KLIVF
-1284 ASNDYELLSL
+1284 ASSDAEMMAI
-1294 LTSAPH
+1294 LTSSAH
-1300 YWWAITYSSTLE
+1300 YWWAITYSGARRADLS
-1312 TRTNYTPTDVF
+1312 YSPSDVF
-1323 ETLVRPAKS
+1323 VTFPRPHSHKGLNSAGS
-1332 DTLHA
+1332 R
-1337 LGAKLDGFRRLLM
+1337 LDSFRHKVMRE
-1350 SDRGIGLTTTY
+1350 RNIGLTATY
-1361 NFVHDPDCYDDDI
+1361 NLVHSPDCNDDDI
-1374 VKLRAI
+1374 AELRSI
-1380 HRAID
+1380 HREID
-1385 EATARAYGWEDL
+1385 EVTALAYGWEDL
-1397 LEAPGGLDHGFHKT
+1397 LEAPGGLDHGFHQT
-1411 DQGTRYTIGFIVR
+1411 DQGTRYTIGLTVR
-1424 TEVIDRL
+1424 TEIIDRL
-1431 RELNHERYAA
+1431 RELNHERYTA
-1441 EVAAGLHSGK
+1441 EVAAGLH
-1451 SRRSKGKQGKGTPKK
+1451 KGKTGRKAKQVQGMPKK
-1466 AQQGAIPGAE
+1466 AHGEEVSGAE
-1476 EGEPFPNFEDD
+1476 EGDPAQGFGDD
-1487 GLFPPK
+1487 GLFPPQ

>member
-1 MSPAPRS
+1 M
-8 GGRWPSAAA
+8 
-17 IRIAKAADGKQQHL
+17 
-31 NWLNLTEVSG
+31 SG

-46 PVLLRNWPQLEGV
+46 PVLLRTWPQLEGV
-59 PKERRADIRLHHGI
+59 PSERRADIRLHHGI
-73 WQDDC
+73 WQDDR
-78 KDAGRLDWIGFLLR
+78 KGAGRLDWIGFLLR
-92 VVLEWDGALHLR
+92 TLLEWDEALHLR
-104 EGAGLYGDSGES
+104 EGAGQFGDSGES
-116 TAADDALLDRFA
+116 LAEDDALLDRFA
-128 VSPPGTDTTVRPNFA
+128 VSPPGADTTVRPDFA
-143 LVRPGTDPTA
+143 LVRPGTAPAA
-153 EPDTYAAARHI
+153 EPDPAAAAKHVPI
-164 PLLGLVLPPDT
+164 LGLVLPHDT
-175 VPTRRIGG
+175 VPTRRIKG

-192 RLAHVLRHHGVEL
+192 RLAHVLRQHGVEL
-205 GLATDGRWWSL
+205 GLVTDGRWWSL

-233 AWNESADLV
+233 AWNEKADLV

-295 DSIGRAEARMV
+295 DSIGRAEAEMV
-306 KRGGQGLS
+306 KRGGKGLS

-357 GRLYEALDERRRA
+357 GRLYETLDKRRRA
-370 DGEDSLDH
+370 DGEDSLGH
-378 TTSAWHR
+378 TTAAWHR

-402 KLPAYD
+402 TLPAYD

-420 EAVPAGADGTGTLGS
+420 EAVPEGADGT
-435 SKRTDGTGEGDAA
+435 DGDAT

-458 PIDDRTVLHVLD
+458 PIYDRTVLHVLD

-504 DGKRARDTVLGFVG
+504 DGKRAQDTVLGLVG

-523 HEVGLTELEVLAAP
+523 HEVSLTELEELAAP
-537 FGVGSRAVAGQRPNL
+537 FGVGARAVPGQKPNL
-552 PGLSKK
+552 PGLAKK
-558 LYEHFKDPKPP
+558 LYERFKDPKPP
-569 ATATKLEKLL
+569 ATASKLEKLL
-579 APGDDQA
+579 APGDEQA
-586 RGEAMRRLL
+586 RGKALHRLL
-595 AVTENDRDLAERILP
+595 AVTENDRELAERILP

-620 GLPVVIPEDGLY
+620 SLPVVIPEDGLY

-670 QTADDKQWELIKAEE
+670 QTADDKQWKLIKPDE

-706 RYLAER
+706 RYLADR

-733 DQTGAVTAA
+733 DQAGAVTAA
-742 DAESDRVMV
+742 DAESDRVMI

-794 DRLVAGDSLLGITSL
+794 DRLVAGDSLLGITSV

-844 AEQRK
+844 AEDRK
-849 KIGDMPGE
+849 QIGDMPGE
-857 TLENIADK
+857 TLKDIAEK

-873 ERATRVNLLA
+873 ERAARVNLLA

-899 PARESMKKEMA
+899 PARESLKKEMA
-910 RRGWSLKRSEAPMAA
+910 RNGWSLKRSEAPMAA
-925 AGMGFAVAKRLE
+925 AGMGFAVAKGLE
-937 EATEE
+937 GATEE
-942 ARVLAR
+942 ARALAR

-995 SGATGVAY
+995 SGAMGVAY
-1003 RQYVGSTIAGYKADR
+1003 RQFAGIQIAGYKADR

-1024 FALRCHNLLHA
+1024 FALRCHSLLRN
-1035 SGQMAIVATNS
+1035 SGQLAIIATNS

-1089 ISRAPLK
+1089 VSRAPMH
-1096 VDAPRVL
+1096 VEATRAL
-1103 DDSPLSKIDPSLT
+1103 DDTPVRKIDPSLT
-1116 PASRVDRTVYRLAEN
+1116 PASRADRTAHRLATN
-1131 AGLAF
+1131 AGISF
-1136 EGSKVTGMGFILEI
+1136 EGSKLTGMGFVLTSE
-1150 DAAKALRSKSPA
+1150 KAQSLIASDPA
-1162 YEKVLF
+1162 NKAVLF

-1177 NRPDMSASRW
+1177 NRYDMSASRW
-1187 IINFHDWPLEVA
+1187 VINFHDWPLERA
-1199 KTYTEVYEI
+1199 KQYPNVYEI
-1208 IDRKVRPE
+1208 IEREVKPE
-1216 RQRKKPDGSYVL
+1216 RQRKNTDGSYVL
-1228 RNPLPERFWQYGDKR
+1228 RKPLPERFWQYGDKR

-1248 AISNLP
+1248 AISSMDRI
-1254 QVIVIT
+1254 IVIT

-1266 MPAIVPTGQVFA
+1266 MPAIVPTGQVFSHA
-1278 HKLAVF
+1278 LGVF
-1284 ASNDYELLSL
+1284 ASNDLSLFALLS
-1294 LTSAPH
+1294 SAPH
-1300 YWWAITYSSTLE
+1300 YWWAIDRASTMKGDL
-1312 TRTNYTPTDVF
+1312 RYTPTDVF
-1323 ETLVRPAKS
+1323 ETLVRPVDNQEMKN
-1332 DTLHA
+1332 
-1337 LGAKLDGFRRLLM
+1337 LGASLDEYRRCLM
-1350 SDRGIGLTTTY
+1350 TERRVGLTAIY
-1361 NFVHDPDCYDDDI
+1361 NLVHDPECHDDD
-1374 VKLRAI
+1374 VVELRAA

-1385 EATARAYGWEDL
+1385 EAAIRAYRWDDL
-1397 LEAPGGLDHGFHKT
+1397 LEAPGGLDHGFHET
-1411 DQGTRYTIGFIVR
+1411 DQGTRYTIGLIVR

-1441 EVAAGLHSGK
+1441 EVAAGLHKGK
-1451 SRRSKGKQGKGTPKK
+1451 SGTTGKRSQGTPKK
-1466 AQQGAIPGAE
+1466 AQREEIPGTE
-1476 EGEPFPNFEDD
+1476 EGDPAQHFGDD
-1487 GLFPPK
+1487 GLFPPQ

>member
-8 GGRWPSAAA
+8 GGRRPSAAA

-73 WQDDC
+73 WQDDR
-78 KDAGRLDWIGFLLR
+78 KSAGRLDWIGFLLR
-92 VVLEWDGALHLR
+92 TVLEWDDALHLR

-116 TAADDALLDRFA
+116 TAANDALLDRFA
-128 VSPPGTDTTVRPNFA
+128 VTPPGADTTIRPDFA
-143 LVRPGTDPTA
+143 LVRPGTDPAA
-153 EPDTYAAARHI
+153 EPDTAAAAAARHI
-164 PLLGLVLPPDT
+164 PILGLILPPDT

-192 RLAHVLRHHGVEL
+192 RLAHVLRHHGIEL
-205 GLATDGRWWSL
+205 GLVTDGRWWSL

-420 EAVPAGADGTGTLGS
+420 EAVPAGADGTGNPGS
-435 SKRTDGTGEGDAA
+435 SGRTGGTGEGDAA

-523 HEVGLTELEVLAAP
+523 HEVGLTELELLAAP
-537 FGVGSRAVAGQRPNL
+537 FGVGSRAVAGQKPNL

-595 AVTENDRDLAERILP
+595 AVTENDRELAERILP

-670 QTADDKQWELIKAEE
+670 QTADEKQWELIKAEE

-742 DAESDRVMV
+742 DAESDQVMV

-839 LVHEL
+839 LVHQL

-873 ERATRVNLLA
+873 DRATRVNLLA

-889 ALASHGSGPL
+889 ALASHGNGPL
-899 PARESMKKEMA
+899 QARESMKKEMA

-925 AGMGFAVAKRLE
+925 AGMGFAVSQGLE
-937 EATEE
+937 GATEE

-995 SGATGVAY
+995 SGSYGKSYQLYLGTSVAHA
-1003 RQYVGSTIAGYKADR
+1003 VGNR

-1024 FALRCHNLLHA
+1024 FALRAHQTLQA
-1035 SGQMAIVATNS
+1035 SGQIGIVATNT
-1046 LAQGDTRE
+1046 LAQGDTRTV
-1054 ASLDK
+1054 SLDQ
-1059 ITSSGS
+1059 ILESGA
-1065 EIRKAIKSR
+1065 EIRQAVKSAR
-1074 PWPSKSAVLEYCAVW
+1074 WPSKSAVLEYCAVW
-1089 ISRAPLK
+1089 ISNSPLLK
-1096 VDAPRVL
+1096 DAPRTL
-1103 DDSPLSKIDPSLT
+1103 AGASTPNGISSSLNPISRAANWAEPLNSNK
-1116 PASRVDRTVYRLAEN
+1116 
-1131 AGLAF
+1131 GLAH
-1136 EGSKVTGMGFILEI
+1136 V
-1150 DAAKALRSKSPA
+1150 
-1162 YEKVLF
+1162 
-1168 PYLVGEDVN
+1168 
-1177 NRPDMSASRW
+1177 
-1187 IINFHDWPLEVA
+1187 
-1199 KTYTEVYEI
+1199 
-1208 IDRKVRPE
+1208 
-1216 RQRKKPDGSYVL
+1216 GSYVL
-1228 RNPLPERFWQYGDKR
+1228 VVDGFTLPKAEAEEWISRDRRYSEILAPFLSGKGLTDSPSFEPDRWVINFQDWPEEKAKSYPLAYQKLLSEVKPECEKKDPKSYNGLMDHWWQFWR
-1243 PALTA
+1243 IRSELVS
-1248 AISNLP
+1248 AIKPLDRCIS
-1254 QVIVIT
+1254 IT
-1260 KVSKVV
+1260 LHSKHV
-1266 MPAIVPTGQVFA
+1266 MPAMVSARQVFSHA
-1278 HKLAVF
+1278 LGIF
-1284 ASNDYELLSL
+1284 ASADTALLAYLS
-1294 LTSAPH
+1294 SAPH
-1300 YWWAITYSSTLE
+1300 YWWTIDRASTMKGDL
-1312 TRTNYTPTDVF
+1312 RYTPTDVF
-1323 ETLVRPAKS
+1323 ETLFRPEL
-1332 DTLHA
+1332 TEELRT
-1337 LGAKLDGFRRLLM
+1337 LGARLDTDRRRVM
-1350 SDRGIGLTTTY
+1350 KDRVIGLTGTY
-1361 NFVHDPDCYDDDI
+1361 NLVHAPDCQDEDI
-1374 VKLRAI
+1374 IGLRAI
-1380 HRAID
+1380 HQAID
-1385 EATARAYGWEDL
+1385 EATTRAYGWDDL
-1397 LEAPGGLDHGFHKT
+1397 LEAPGGLDHGFHET
-1411 DQGTRYTIGFIVR
+1411 DQGTRYTIGFVVR

-1441 EVAAGLHSGK
+1441 EVAAGLLSGK
-1451 SRRSKGKQGKGTPKK
+1451 SRSSKGRQGKGTPKK
-1466 AQQGAIPGAE
+1466 AQREAIPGTE
-1476 EGEPFPNFEDD
+1476 EGDPAPKFEDD
-1487 GLFPPK
+1487 GLFPPE

>member
-8 GGRWPSAAA
+8 GGRRPSAAA
-17 IRIAKAADGKQQHL
+17 IRAAKASDGKQQHL
-31 NWLNLTEVSG
+31 DWLNLVEVSG

-46 PVLLRNWPQLEGV
+46 PVLLRTWPQLEGV
-59 PKERRADIRLHHGI
+59 PSERRADIRLQHGI
-73 WQDDC
+73 WQDDR
-78 KDAGRLDWIGFLLR
+78 KGAGRLDWIGFLLR
-92 VVLEWDGALHLR
+92 TLLEWDDALHLR
-104 EGAGLYGDSGES
+104 EGTGQFGDSGES
-116 TAADDALLDRFA
+116 LAEDDALLDRFA
-128 VSPPGTDTTVRPNFA
+128 VSPPGADTTVRPDFA

-153 EPDTYAAARHI
+153 EPDTAAAAKHVPI
-164 PLLGLVLPPDT
+164 LGLVLPPDT
-175 VPTRRIGG
+175 APTRRIRG

-205 GLATDGRWWSL
+205 GLVTDGRWWSL
-216 VWAPPGGVTTSA
+216 IWAPPGGVTTSA

-233 AWNESADLV
+233 AWNERADLV

-306 KRGGQGLS
+306 KRGGKGLS

-357 GRLYEALDERRRA
+357 GRLYETLDKRRRA
-370 DGEDSLDH
+370 DGEDSLEH
-378 TTSAWHR
+378 TTAAWHR

-402 KLPAYD
+402 TLPAYD

-420 EAVPAGADGTGTLGS
+420 EAVPEGADGT
-435 SKRTDGTGEGDAA
+435 DDDAA

-504 DGKRARDTVLGFVG
+504 DGKRAQDTVLGLIG

-523 HEVGLTELEVLAAP
+523 HEVSLTELEELAAP
-537 FGVGSRAVAGQRPNL
+537 FGVGARAVPGQKPNL
-552 PGLSKK
+552 PGLAKK
-558 LYEHFKDPKPP
+558 LHEHFKEPEPP
-569 ATATKLEKLL
+569 ATAPRLEKLL
-579 APGDDQA
+579 APGDEQA
-586 RGEAMRRLL
+586 RGKALHRLL
-595 AVTENDRDLAERILP
+595 AVTENDRELAERILP
-610 FHGLLRDDLR
+610 FHGLLRNDLR
-620 GLPVVIPEDGLY
+620 SLPVVIPEDGLY
-632 VTESRLRKNTG
+632 VTESHLRKDTG

-670 QTADDKQWELIKAEE
+670 QTADDKQWKLIKPDE

-706 RYLAER
+706 RYLADR

-723 EALAFRGSHR
+723 DALAFRGSHR
-733 DQTGAVTAA
+733 DQAGAVTAA
-742 DAESDRVMV
+742 DAESDPVMI
-751 RARRLIIEHCLYGVD
+751 RARRQIIEHCLYGVD

-794 DRLVAGDSLLGITSL
+794 DRLVAGDSLLGITSV

-844 AEQRK
+844 AEDRK
-849 KIGDMPGE
+849 RIGEMPGE
-857 TLENIADK
+857 TLKDIAEK
-865 RAILADVQ
+865 RAILAGVQ
-873 ERATRVNLLA
+873 DRADRVNLLA

-899 PARESMKKEMA
+899 PVRESLKKEMA

-925 AGMGFAVAKRLE
+925 AGMGFAVAKGLE

-942 ARVLAR
+942 ARALAQ

-995 SGATGVAY
+995 SGPMGSAY
-1003 RQYVGSTIAGYKADR
+1003 RKYIAASIAGFETDR
-1018 CDLVGY
+1018 ADLVSFFVRQAGNISRENGKLAY
-1024 FALRCHNLLHA
+1024 
-1035 SGQMAIVATNS
+1035 VATHAVAKGTS
-1046 LAQGDTRE
+1046 KEVG
-1054 ASLDK
+1054 LDALESAGWTLYGAHTQK
-1059 ITSSGS
+1059 
-1065 EIRKAIKSR
+1065 
-1074 PWPSKSAVLEYCAVW
+1074 PWPSKSASVYIVKFWLSNGPWNGRRLLNETLTPS
-1089 ISRAPLK
+1089 ISTAL
-1096 VDAPRVL
+1096 A
-1103 DDSPLSKIDPSLT
+1103 
-1116 PASRVDRTVYRLAEN
+1116 PASRSSWNPVRLSAN
-1131 AGLAF
+1131 LNIGLQ
-1136 EGSKVTGMGFILEI
+1136 GSKPSAKGFILTQEERLYLLNEDPRNI
-1150 DAAKALRSKSPA
+1150 DVVR
-1162 YEKVLF
+1162 
-1168 PYLVGEDVN
+1168 PYLTGSDLYSDPN
-1177 NRPDMSASRW
+1177 CAPRRW
-1187 IINFHDWPLEVA
+1187 IVNFKDWGEEIA
-1199 KTYTEVYEI
+1199 KSYPKPFQI
-1208 IDRKVRPE
+1208 IKTRVPAE
-1216 RQRKKPDGSYVL
+1216 RMGSSEED
-1228 RNPLPERFWQYGDKR
+1228 NESWWQFGR
-1243 PALTA
+1243 PAIELYRRLEGKATAIAFAETSKTLTPV
-1248 AISNLP
+1248 L
-1254 QVIVIT
+1254 
-1260 KVSKVV
+1260 
-1266 MPAIVPTGQVFA
+1266 VPTDYTFGNTVVVLPISDIATFA
-1278 HKLAVF
+1278 VLA
-1284 ASNDYELLSL
+1284 
-1294 LTSAPH
+1294 SAFH
-1300 YWWAITYSSTLE
+1300 YWWSLE
-1312 TRTNYTPTDVF
+1312 FGVPLKNDPRYQIPRCF
-1323 ETLVRPAKS
+1323 ETFPRPDKEQLVNLSAVGENLSGYR
-1332 DTLHA
+1332 
-1337 LGAKLDGFRRLLM
+1337 RRLTAG
-1350 SDRGIGLTTTY
+1350 RGIGLTGLY
-1361 NFVHDPDCYDDDI
+1361 NLVHNPECHEEDI
-1374 VKLRAI
+1374 AELRAI
-1380 HRAID
+1380 HRSLD
-1385 EATARAYGWEDL
+1385 EATARAYGWDDL
-1397 LEAPGGLDHGFHKT
+1397 LDALGRLDHGFHET
-1411 DQGTRYTIGFIVR
+1411 DQGTRYTIGPVVR

-1441 EVAAGLHSGK
+1441 EVAAGLHKGK
-1451 SRRSKGKQGKGTPKK
+1451 SGSKGKRVQNTPKK
-1466 AQQGAIPGAE
+1466 AQREGIPGTE
-1476 EGEPFPNFEDD
+1476 EGDPAQGFGDD
-1487 GLFPPK
+1487 GLFPPQ

>member
-8 GGRWPSAAA
+8 GGRRPSAAA

-73 WQDDC
+73 WQDDR
-78 KDAGRLDWIGFLLR
+78 KGAGRLDWIGFLLR
-92 VVLEWDGALHLR
+92 NLLEWDDALHLR
-104 EGAGLYGDSGES
+104 DGAGLYGDSDES

-128 VSPPGTDTTVRPNFA
+128 VSPPGADTTVRPDFA
-143 LVRPGTDPTA
+143 LVRPGTDPAA
-153 EPDTYAAARHI
+153 EPDATAAAKHLPI
-164 PLLGLVLPPDT
+164 LGLILPPDT

-183 DSWSASGVD
+183 DAWSASGVD

-205 GLATDGRWWSL
+205 GLVTDGRWWSL

-276 EDVTEALGIQVRQA
+276 EDVTEALGIRVRQA

-370 DGEDSLDH
+370 EGEDSLDH

-420 EAVPAGADGTGTLGS
+420 EAVPAGADGTGSPGS
-435 SKRTDGTGEGDAA
+435 PGSTDGTGEGDAA
-448 RAADGHTSLL
+448 RAADGHASLL

-523 HEVGLTELEVLAAP
+523 HEVGLAELELLAAP
-537 FGVGSRAVAGQRPNL
+537 FGVGARAMAGQKPNL

-569 ATATKLEKLL
+569 ATASKLEKLL
-579 APGDDQA
+579 APGDDPA

-595 AVTENDRDLAERILP
+595 AVTENDRELAERILP

-652 QQVAEGALE
+652 QRVAEGALE

-670 QTADDKQWELIKAEE
+670 QTADDKQWKLIKPKE

-742 DAESDRVMV
+742 DAESDPVMV

-910 RRGWSLKRSEAPMAA
+910 RRAWSLKRSEAPMAA
-925 AGMGFAVAKRLE
+925 AGMGFTVAKGLE
-937 EATEE
+937 GATDE
-942 ARVLAR
+942 ARALAR

-987 PFLGGTKI
+987 PFLGGQKLT
-995 SGATGVAY
+995 GAFGEPYREYLVFGLGRGRRGSADLVAY
-1003 RQYVGSTIAGYKADR
+1003 
-1018 CDLVGY
+1018 
-1024 FALRCHNLLHA
+1024 FELRAHQLN
-1035 SGQMAIVATNS
+1035 SQRGQTGLIATNT

-1054 ASLDK
+1054 VALDQLLND
-1059 ITSSGS
+1059 GV
-1065 EIRKAIKSR
+1065 EVRQAVKSA
-1074 PWPSKSAVLEYCAVW
+1074 PWPSKSAALEYCAVW
-1089 ISRAPLK
+1089 TTKSRMTN
-1096 VDAPRVL
+1096 DANHVLNETIVQGITSSLDPR
-1103 DDSPLSKIDPSLT
+1103 
-1116 PASRVDRTVYRLAEN
+1116 SRVSGSPYRLAAN
-1131 AGLAF
+1131 RGKSF
-1136 EGSKVTGMGFILEI
+1136 QGSNVLGKGFILSHEEAQELI
-1150 DAAKALRSKSPA
+1150 ALNPNNKD
-1162 YEKVLF
+1162 VLF
-1168 PYLVGEDVN
+1168 SYLNGEDLN
-1177 NRPDMSASRW
+1177 SQPDCKASRQV
-1187 IINFHDWPLEVA
+1187 INFQDWSEERARSYPEVFA
-1199 KTYTEVYEI
+1199 IVERDVKPERLKNN
-1208 IDRKVRPE
+1208 RKVRRE
-1216 RQRKKPDGSYVL
+1216 RWWQFAERAPNLYQAIAKMDQVL
-1228 RNPLPERFWQYGDKR
+1228 VVAQTSRTQMPIMVRTDQVLSHMIVVMASDSYGDLAFR
-1243 PALTA
+1243 SSNFQYVWTA
-1248 AISNLP
+1248 RYAAGLKGDLRFIPS
-1254 QVIVIT
+1254 
-1260 KVSKVV
+1260 
-1266 MPAIVPTGQVFA
+1266 
-1278 HKLAVF
+1278 
-1284 ASNDYELLSL
+1284 DC
-1294 LTSAPH
+1294 
-1300 YWWAITYSSTLE
+1300 
-1312 TRTNYTPTDVF
+1312 F
-1323 ETLVRPAKS
+1323 ETLPAPQENPALE
-1332 DTLHA
+1332 TLGRQLA
-1337 LGAKLDGFRRLLM
+1337 DLRKTLM
-1350 SDRGIGLTTTY
+1350 LNRHFGLTQTY
-1361 NFVHDPDCYDDDI
+1361 NLVHDSDCCDDD
-1374 VKLRAI
+1374 VEDLRTI

-1385 EATARAYGWEDL
+1385 EATARAYGWDDL
-1397 LEAPGGLDHGFHKT
+1397 LEAPAGLDHGFHET
-1411 DQGTRYTIGFIVR
+1411 DQGIRYTIGLVVR
-1424 TEVIDRL
+1424 TEIIDRL

-1441 EVAAGLHSGK
+1441 EVAAGLHGGK
-1451 SRRSKGKQGKGTPKK
+1451 SGSRAKRGQGTSAR
-1466 AQQGAIPGAE
+1466 AQREAIPGTEDGDPAT
-1476 EGEPFPNFEDD
+1476 NFVDD
-1487 GLFPPK
+1487 GLFPPE

>member
-8 GGRWPSAAA
+8 GGRRPSAAA
-17 IRIAKAADGKQQHL
+17 IRAAKASDGKQQHL
-31 NWLNLTEVSG
+31 DWLNLVEVSG

-46 PVLLRNWPQLEGV
+46 PVLLRTWPQLEGV
-59 PKERRADIRLHHGI
+59 PSERRADIRLQHGI
-73 WQDDC
+73 WQDDR
-78 KDAGRLDWIGFLLR
+78 KGAGRLDWIGFLLR
-92 VVLEWDGALHLR
+92 TLLEWDDALRLR
-104 EGAGLYGDSGES
+104 EGAGLFGDSGES
-116 TAADDALLDRFA
+116 LAEDDALLDRFA
-128 VSPPGTDTTVRPNFA
+128 VSPPGTDTTVRPDFA
-143 LVRPGTDPTA
+143 LVRPGTDPAA
-153 EPDTYAAARHI
+153 EPDTAAAAKHVPI
-164 PLLGLVLPPDT
+164 LGLVLPHDT
-175 VPTRRIGG
+175 VPTRRISG

-192 RLAHVLRHHGVEL
+192 RLAHVLRQHGVEL
-205 GLATDGRWWSL
+205 GLVTDGRWWSL

-233 AWNESADLV
+233 AWNEKADLV

-295 DSIGRAEARMV
+295 DSIGRAEAEMV
-306 KRGGQGLS
+306 KRGGKGLS

-337 AEERGLLPADNELYA
+337 AEERNLLPADNELYA

-357 GRLYEALDERRRA
+357 GRLYETLDKRRRA
-370 DGEDSLDH
+370 DGEDSLGH
-378 TTSAWHR
+378 TTAAWHR
-385 LIALFHAVHGGV
+385 LVALFHAVHGGV

-402 KLPAYD
+402 TLPAYD

-420 EAVPAGADGTGTLGS
+420 EAVPEGADGT
-435 SKRTDGTGEGDAA
+435 DGDAT
-448 RAADGHTSLL
+448 RAADGRTSLL
-458 PIDDRTVLHVLD
+458 PIYDRTVLHVLD

-504 DGKRARDTVLGFVG
+504 DGKRAQDTVLGLVG

-523 HEVGLTELEVLAAP
+523 HEVSLTELEELAAP
-537 FGVGSRAVAGQRPNL
+537 FGVGARAVPGQKPNL
-552 PGLSKK
+552 PGLAKK

-569 ATATKLEKLL
+569 ATASKLEKLL
-579 APGDDQA
+579 APGDEQA
-586 RGEAMRRLL
+586 RGKALHRLL

-620 GLPVVIPEDGLY
+620 SLPVVIPEDGLY

-670 QTADDKQWELIKAEE
+670 QTADDKQWKLIKPDE

-706 RYLAER
+706 RYLADR

-733 DQTGAVTAA
+733 DQAGAVTAA
-742 DAESDRVMV
+742 DAESDRVMI

-794 DRLVAGDSLLGITSL
+794 DRLVAGDSLLGITSV

-844 AEQRK
+844 AEDRK
-849 KIGDMPGE
+849 QIGDMPGE
-857 TLENIADK
+857 TLKDIAEK

-873 ERATRVNLLA
+873 ERAARVNLLA

-899 PARESMKKEMA
+899 PARESLKKEMA
-910 RRGWSLKRSEAPMAA
+910 RHGWSLKRSEAPMAA
-925 AGMGFAVAKRLE
+925 AGMGFAVAKGLE
-937 EATEE
+937 GATEE
-942 ARVLAR
+942 ARALAR

-972 EVFEGGGFDAVIGNP
+972 EVFEDGGFDAVIGNP

-995 SGATGVAY
+995 SGPMGSAY
-1003 RQYVGSTIAGYKADR
+1003 RKFIAATIAGFETDRADLVSFFVRHAGNLSRTGGNLAYVATHAAAKGTSKEVGLDALESSGWNIYKA
-1018 CDLVGY
+1018 
-1024 FALRCHNLLHA
+1024 HT
-1035 SGQMAIVATNS
+1035 Q
-1046 LAQGDTRE
+1046 
-1054 ASLDK
+1054 K
-1059 ITSSGS
+1059 
-1065 EIRKAIKSR
+1065 
-1074 PWPSKSAVLEYCAVW
+1074 PWPSKSASVYIVKFWLTNGPWRGGRTLNETPAQK
-1089 ISRAPLK
+1089 ISTTLA
-1096 VDAPRVL
+1096 
-1103 DDSPLSKIDPSLT
+1103 
-1116 PASRVDRTVYRLAEN
+1116 PASRSSWHPMRLHAN
-1131 AGLAF
+1131 LNIGLQ
-1136 EGSKVTGMGFILEI
+1136 GSKPSAKGFILT
-1150 DAAKALRSKSPA
+1150 RQQ
-1162 YEKVLF
+1162 
-1168 PYLVGEDVN
+1168 YLSFLQEDSRNEAVV
-1177 NRPDMSASRW
+1177 RPFLSGSDLYTDPECAPRRW
-1187 IINFHDWPLEVA
+1187 IINFKDWDFETA
-1199 KTYTEVYEI
+1199 KQYPGPFRFVK
-1208 IDRKVRPE
+1208 DRVPAE
-1216 RQRKKPDGSYVL
+1216 RVGSSEAD
-1228 RNPLPERFWQYGDKR
+1228 NENWWQFGR
-1243 PALTA
+1243 PAAELYRRLEGLTSAIAFAETSKTLTPVMVPVDYTFGNSVVVLPITDTA
-1248 AISNLP
+1248 A
-1254 QVIVIT
+1254 
-1260 KVSKVV
+1260 
-1266 MPAIVPTGQVFA
+1266 
-1278 HKLAVF
+1278 
-1284 ASNDYELLSL
+1284 LSL
-1294 LTSAPH
+1294 LASSFH
-1300 YWWAITYSSTLE
+1300 YWWSLE
-1312 TRTNYTPTDVF
+1312 FGVPLKNDPRYQIPRCF
-1323 ETLVRPAKS
+1323 ETFPQPEEN
-1332 DTLHA
+1332 
-1337 LGAKLDGFRRLLM
+1337 RLARM
-1350 SDRGIGLTTTY
+1350 RNAGNIFSVARQRMTVNRGIGLTSLY
-1361 NFVHDPDCYDDDI
+1361 NLLHSPDCSDDDI
-1374 VKLRAI
+1374 EELRGL

-1385 EATARAYGWEDL
+1385 EATARAYGWDDL
-1397 LEAPGGLDHGFHKT
+1397 LEAPGGLDHGFHET
-1411 DQGTRYTIGFIVR
+1411 EQGTRYTIGLVVR
-1424 TEVIDRL
+1424 TEIIDRL
-1431 RELNHERYAA
+1431 RELNRERYAA
-1441 EVAAGLHSGK
+1441 EIAAGLHNSG
-1451 SRRSKGKQGKGTPKK
+1451 SKGKVAQGTPKK
-1466 AQQGAIPGAE
+1466 AQREEIAGAE
-1476 EGEPFPNFEDD
+1476 EGDPAQGFGDD
-1487 GLFPPK
+1487 GLFPPQ